1 MTIDH
6 NDHNDHIYKTLRDK
20 SLRAFLRAFLRNNLE
35 VL

>member
-6 NDHNDHIYKTLRDK
+6 NDHNDHIYKTLRDNT
-20 SLRAFLRAFLRNNLE
+20 LPFCVLFLRNNLE